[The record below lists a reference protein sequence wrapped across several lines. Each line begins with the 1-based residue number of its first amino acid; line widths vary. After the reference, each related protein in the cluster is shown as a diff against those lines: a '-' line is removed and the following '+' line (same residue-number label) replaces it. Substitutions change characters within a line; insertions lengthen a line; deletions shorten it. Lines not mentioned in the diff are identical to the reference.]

1 MQLYFDE
8 CCSTRFKID
17 LPAFFAADF
26 PNLKV
31 SHVLDSYDP
40 GTGDSTWL
48 KPLQEDRSIIVVTA
62 DVGRDPSKEK
72 LPLVCKKLGITHI
85 AFSATL
91 INAGYTKQKS
101 AIASVWAQIVEQ
113 VPLLPLG
120 TQVKLG
126 MRAYRGGVYRFELR
140 VGGKPL
146 SAIISQDSERASP

>member
-26 PNLKV
+26 PDLKV

-48 KPLQEDRSIIVVTA
+48 KPLQENPNIIVITA
-62 DVGRDPSKEK
+62 DVGRDSSKEK

-85 AFSATL
+85 AFTATL

-101 AIASVWAQIVEQ
+101 AIASVWMQIIEQ
-113 VPLLPLG
+113 VPRLPRG
-120 TQVKLG
+120 TRVKLG
-126 MRAYRGGVYRFELR
+126 LRSLRGGEERFELR
-140 VGGKPL
+140 VGQRSL
-146 SAIISQDSERASP
+146 STMLPD